1 MGYLPQEFE
10 LDGSKTV
17 RENIESGTADLV
29 EALRRY
35 ENGDGTETELA
46 DAAHLIEVADGWNLE
61 ARIKADATAL
71 GVAPMDTI
79 VGSLSGGEKRRV
91 ALCRALV
98 SQPDLLLLDEPTNH
112 LDSES
117 IRWLETFLRTFP
129 GAVIFVTHDRYF
141 LNVIA
146 TRIIEIAE
154 GRAYSH
160 AGNYEAYS
168 GVEGR
173 EAGDRQSDRAEAAE
187 VSGGRVAVCARGCA
201 GAAVEVAAS
210 VGYVLP
216 DRVDSR
222 RRPRSG
228 RWISSCLRQRRSE
241 ISASS
246 LPERERSMA
255 TGGCFRGL
263 NLSIKPGECTGIVGR
278 NGVGKTTLLRLCLG
292 ERAADEGVVT
302 IGKKIKVNYID
313 QGRMQLEMDKTVIE
327 QVADLGGE
335 TVTFGDQ
342 KLAVRAYLRRFLF
355 TDDRVRER
363 VDRLSGGERA
373 RLLLAKVL
381 KRGGNL
387 IVLDEPTNDLDLQS
401 LRMLEEAIVDFDGS
415 VLVVSHD
422 RYFWIAC
429 AIRSWPLKTAGCSC
443 SRGIILTISRNA
455 ASVRRRRSGRGAGS
469 RGEGSRRAAAC
480 GEEAQAELQGA
491 ARARWDGED
500 DSCGRDAGRGNRH
513 AAERSEFSRDAVA
526 GGLRADR
533 GDGGE
538 EGGDRK
544 ALRSL
549 GGVDRAGR
557 VEGMRK
563 LICIALALVAFAVA
577 ISVVPV
583 AWCGRGA
590 AAWLSDDRATT
601 ERLARVV
608 SAQVGAGL
616 STADFQTG
624 TDLFNGEWLFGTYVM
639 GGIGLC
645 QVVQRHPDTAAEWT
659 PGIEACIRG
668 LLSEP
673 VKQFDTKSW
682 GSGCDSVARH
692 DAGACGVSRVSQ
704 CAAGDVS
711 ADQSEQ

>member
-1 MGYLPQEFE
+1 MSSSVALLSANELTLAYGAQRLLDGVTLAVAPGEKVGLVGRNGCGKTSLLKILADENPPDGGEVSRRRGLRVGYLPQEFE

-160 AGNYEAYS
+160 AGNYEAYLES
-168 GVEGR
+168 KAVRQEIASQTERRRQRFLEAELQYVRAGVRAQRSKSRHRLDTFYQIAGLEAPPEER
-173 EAGDRQSDRAEAAE
+173 EMDLILPPATEIGNIGIELAGAGAKYGDRW
-187 VSGGRVAVCARGCA
+187 
-201 GAAVEVAAS
+201 
-210 VGYVLP
+210 L
-216 DRVDSR
+216 
-222 RRPRSG
+222 
-228 RWISSCLRQRRSE
+228 
-241 ISASS
+241 
-246 LPERERSMA
+246 
-255 TGGCFRGL
+255 FRGL

-313 QGRMQLEMDKTVIE
+313 QGRMQLDMDKTVID

-401 LRMLEEAIVDFDGS
+401 LRMLEEALVDFDGS

-422 RYFWIAC
+422 RYFLDRVCDQIVAFEEGNVLVQPGNY
-429 AIRSWPLKTAGCSC
+429 SYYLEK
-443 SRGIILTISRNA
+443 
-455 ASVRRRRSGRGAGS
+455 
-469 RGEGSRRAAAC
+469 RGEREKAAKRKGEPAPVAKEVAAPQPAVKKRKLSFKEQRELDGMEKTILVVETRVEEIDTLLNDPDFFVSRSQEASALI
-480 GEEAQAELQGA
+480 EEMEAKKVEIAKLYDRWAELT
-491 ARARWDGED
+491 EL
-500 DSCGRDAGRGNRH
+500 AG
-513 AAERSEFSRDAVA
+513 
-526 GGLRADR
+526 
-533 GDGGE
+533 
-538 EGGDRK
+538 
-544 ALRSL
+544 
-549 GGVDRAGR
+549 
-557 VEGMRK
+557 
-563 LICIALALVAFAVA
+563 
-577 ISVVPV
+577 
-583 AWCGRGA
+583 
-590 AAWLSDDRATT
+590 
-601 ERLARVV
+601 
-608 SAQVGAGL
+608 
-616 STADFQTG
+616 
-624 TDLFNGEWLFGTYVM
+624 
-639 GGIGLC
+639 
-645 QVVQRHPDTAAEWT
+645 
-659 PGIEACIRG
+659 
-668 LLSEP
+668 
-673 VKQFDTKSW
+673 
-682 GSGCDSVARH
+682 
-692 DAGACGVSRVSQ
+692 
-704 CAAGDVS
+704 
-711 ADQSEQ
+711 